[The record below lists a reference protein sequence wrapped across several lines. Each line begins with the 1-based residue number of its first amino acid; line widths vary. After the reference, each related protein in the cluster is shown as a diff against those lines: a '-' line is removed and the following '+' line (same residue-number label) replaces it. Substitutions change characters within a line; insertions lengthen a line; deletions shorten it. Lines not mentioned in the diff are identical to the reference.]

1 MSIENPKGSANLAL
15 LSTVFLSVI
24 GTPISISQISNQIEK
39 RLTTLELKM
48 DAISESVI
56 DRRAKSNDKARSNL
70 LPQ

>member
-39 RLTTLELKM
+39 RLTTLEIKM
-48 DAISESVI
+48 DSISESLI

-70 LPQ
+70 LTP

>member
-1 MSIENPKGSANLAL
+1 MSMEAPKGSANLAL

-39 RLTTLELKM
+39 RLTTLEIKM
-48 DAISESVI
+48 DSISENLI

-70 LPQ
+70 LNQ